1 MVTSRKPKS
10 CHCQSRHCICVVKN
24 AGEMMSSS
32 SSAKVILLKL
42 VQIMEAEFLFF
53 FFSPLSLRPGA
64 GSCPCPLRF
73 LGVLLRSLLC
83 QNQPPPP
90 GMSSPQHL
98 VLEQEQLM
106 KEQELI
112 ISNKKSL
119 ATRHRLISANQ
130 SCFSTRLSKCSC
142 C

>member
-1 MVTSRKPKS
+1 MLLN
-10 CHCQSRHCICVVKN
+10 I
-24 AGEMMSSS
+24 
-32 SSAKVILLKL
+32 ILLL
-42 VQIMEAEFLFF
+42 SDIILLLNSIFLP
-53 FFSPLSLRPGA
+53 PLSWCMQLTLPTQIL
-64 GSCPCPLRF
+64 GS
-73 LGVLLRSLLC
+73 LLRSIPAVSEPAPLA
-83 QNQPPPP
+83 
-90 GMSSPQHL
+90 GAAS

-119 ATRHRLISANQ
+119 ATRHSLISANQ